1 MADDSL
7 NWVKVAE
14 REAEIDFGSN
24 NIAEIIAG
32 ERKICIG
39 KYGGNLFAFSNKCPH
54 ASGLFVN
61 GYIDALGNVVCPVH
75 RYKYCMS
82 NGRNIT
88 GEGYFLRH
96 WAVQIREDGIYVG
109 LEKNKLFGIF

>member
-1 MADDSL
+1 MGDVSL

-14 REAEIDFGSN
+14 SEAEIDFGSN
-24 NIAEIIAG
+24 NIAEVTAG
-32 ERKICIG
+32 ERRICIG
-39 KYGGNLFAFSNKCPH
+39 KYQGNLFAFSNKCPH
-54 ASGLFVN
+54 ASGLFAN

-75 RYKYCMS
+75 RYKFCMR

-88 GEGYFLRH
+88 GEGYFLKYWPTQVRD
-96 WAVQIREDGIYVG
+96 DGIYVG

>member
-1 MADDSL
+1 MTDDSL
-7 NWVKVAE
+7 NWIKVAE
-14 REAEIDFGSN
+14 AEAEIDFGSN
-24 NIAEIIAG
+24 NIAEVMAG
-32 ERKICIG
+32 ERRICIG
-39 KYGGNLFAFSNKCPH
+39 KYQGELFAFSNKCPH

-75 RYKYCMS
+75 RYKFCMR

-88 GEGYFLRH
+88 GEGYFLNY
-96 WAVQIREDGIYVG
+96 WAVQVRDNGIYVG

>member
-7 NWVKVAE
+7 NWIKVAE
-14 REAEIDFGSN
+14 SEAEIYFGSN
-24 NIAEIIAG
+24 NIAEVMAG
-32 ERKICIG
+32 ERRICIG
-39 KYGGNLFAFSNKCPH
+39 KFQGNLFAFSNKCPH
-54 ASGLFVN
+54 ASGLFIN

-75 RYKYCMS
+75 RYKFCMR

-88 GEGYFLRH
+88 GEGYFLKYWPTQVRD
-96 WAVQIREDGIYVG
+96 DGIYVG